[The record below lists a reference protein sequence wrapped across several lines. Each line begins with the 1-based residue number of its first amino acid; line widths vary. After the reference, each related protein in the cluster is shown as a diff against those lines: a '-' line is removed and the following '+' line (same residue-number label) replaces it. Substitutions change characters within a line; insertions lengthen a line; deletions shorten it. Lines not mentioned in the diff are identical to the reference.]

1 MPLDSLP
8 SEFLFTLTA
17 NTAEKPSVM
26 IPSGP
31 NGTRVI
37 VTAMSGS
44 FEGPK
49 LKGTVADVAGGDWL
63 IIRADGIMSLDVR
76 LCLLTDDG
84 ASIYVTYTGLGR
96 READGSTVIR
106 TVPRFETADERYV
119 WLNSVQAVSHGT
131 TGKGTVTYDVYGL
144 L

>member
-8 SEFLFTLTA
+8 SEFLFTITA
-17 NTAEKPSVM
+17 NTAEKPPVM

-49 LKGTVADVAGGDWL
+49 LKGTVADVAGGDWV

-84 ASIYVTYTGLGR
+84 ASIYMTYTGLGR

-106 TVPRFETADERYV
+106 TVPRFETADERYL

>member
-8 SEFLFTLTA
+8 SEFLFTMTA
-17 NTAEKPSVM
+17 LIAEKPPVM

-37 VTAMSGS
+37 VTAMNGT

-49 LKGTVADVAGGDWL
+49 IKGKVADAAGGDWP
-63 IIRADGIMSLDVR
+63 IVRADGVMSLDVR

-84 ASIYVTYTGLGR
+84 ASIYMTYTGLGR
-96 READGSTVIR
+96 READGSMVLR
-106 TVPRFETADERYV
+106 TVPRFETGDERYS

-131 TGKGTVTYDVYGL
+131 TKPGTVTYDVYGL

>member
-8 SEFLFTLTA
+8 SEFLFTITA
-17 NTAEKPSVM
+17 QTAEKPPVM

-31 NGTRVI
+31 AGTRVI
-37 VTAMSGS
+37 VTAMNGT

-49 LKGTVADVAGGDWL
+49 LKGKVADAAGGDWVTV
-63 IIRADGIMSLDVR
+63 RADGIMSLDVR

-84 ASIYVTYTGLGR
+84 ASIYMTYTGLGR
-96 READGSTVIR
+96 READGSMMIR
-106 TVPRFETADERYV
+106 TVPRFETGDERYS

-131 TGKGTVTYDVYGL
+131 TTPGSVTYDVYGL

>member
-1 MPLDSLP
+1 MPLESLP
-8 SEFLFTLTA
+8 AEFLFTITA
-17 NTAEKPSVM
+17 NIAEKPTVI
-26 IPSGP
+26 IPAGP
-31 NGTRVI
+31 NGTRAL

-49 LKGTVADVAGGDWL
+49 LKGKVADAAGGDWV
-63 IIRADGIMSLDVR
+63 IIRADGTMSLDVR

-84 ASIYVTYTGLGR
+84 AAIYMTYTGLGR

-106 TVPRFETADERYV
+106 TVPRFETGDERYA
-119 WLNSVQAVSHGT
+119 WLNNVQAVSHGT
-131 TGKGTVTYDVYGL
+131 TGPGTVTYDVYGL

>member
-8 SEFLFTLTA
+8 AEFLFTITA
-17 NTAEKPSVM
+17 NTGDKPPVM

-37 VTAMSGS
+37 VTAMSGT

-49 LKGTVADVAGGDWL
+49 LKGKVADAAGGDWV
-63 IIRADGIMSLDVR
+63 IIRADGTMSLDVR

-84 ASIYVTYTGLGR
+84 ASIYMTYTGLGR

-106 TVPRFETADERYV
+106 TVPRFETGDERYA
-119 WLNSVQAVSHGT
+119 WLNNVQAVSHGT
-131 TGKGTVTYDVYGL
+131 TGAGTVTYDVYGL

>member
-49 LKGTVADVAGGDWL
+49 LKATVADVAGGDWL

-84 ASIYVTYTGLGR
+84 ASIYMTYTGLGR

-106 TVPRFETADERYV
+106 TVPRFETADERYL
-119 WLNSVQAVSHGT
+119 WLNSMRAVSHGT